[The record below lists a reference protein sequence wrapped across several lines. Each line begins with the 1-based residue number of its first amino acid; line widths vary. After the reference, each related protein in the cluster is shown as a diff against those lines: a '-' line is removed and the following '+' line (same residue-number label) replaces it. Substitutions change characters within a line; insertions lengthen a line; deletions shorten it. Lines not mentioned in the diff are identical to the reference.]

1 MSGSEPSASPRSCS
15 PRPASSGAA
24 AADADVI
31 VAEAESVAEQLLT
44 EAREA
49 ADKLTTEAQERADG
63 ILARAY
69 FEAEDL
75 QRHTEEE
82 RARIREEVQSA
93 GRAEIEDFRTRS
105 AGLLD
110 NAEDGLR
117 DVPRGAVARRAA
129 QRTVRGDAGDRPS
142 EPERPRADRRR
153 GAEPEP
159 DEMVAA
165 DAPAAGRTTPRH
177 VRSGGSSAP
186 RRPDPVRTM
195 RAGAIGVALIVVGLL
210 GSGCD
215 QASTKLDGGAAA
227 EPVADAA
234 PARPI
239 LVTQEWGVVDGL
251 LSVVVRNTTD
261 RTLRTRRGRDHGA

>member
-1 MSGSEPSASPRSCS
+1 MRERLGAQRVADDLLAEASQLR
-15 PRPASSGAA
+15 GAA

-69 FEAEDL
+69 YEAEDL

-117 DVPRGAVARRAA
+117 DLAPTLEDAVA
-129 QRTVRGDAGDRPS
+129 TVVGVLRSLVELRNGPS
-142 EPERPRADRRR
+142 EDAPSTAE
-153 GAEPEP
+153 EPEVRELAGAP
-159 DEMVAA
+159 VPEPGPEERVAES
-165 DAPAAGRTTPRH
+165 APAARQDNP
-177 VRSGGSSAP
+177 
-186 RRPDPVRTM
+186 
-195 RAGAIGVALIVVGLL
+195 
-210 GSGCD
+210 
-215 QASTKLDGGAAA
+215 
-227 EPVADAA
+227 E
-234 PARPI
+234 ARP
-239 LVTQEWGVVDGL
+239 LGWL
-251 LSVVVRNTTD
+251 F
-261 RTLRTRRGRDHGA
+261 RTSQA